1 MVSGGQG
8 VRWGAHRMVS
18 ERAGRWGFHRMLS
31 GVVVRWGVGCC
42 QLWLILVVW
51 VYPAGGAT
59 VSQEEKGSQAE

>member
-1 MVSGGQG
+1 
-8 VRWGAHRMVS
+8 MVS